1 MEKKTIGSFIAA
13 LRKANGMT
21 QKNLAEK
28 LNVSDKTVSRW
39 ERDESA
45 PDLSLI
51 PVIAEIFGI
60 TSDELLRGERKPQ
73 TDTEEKSSDKKEKQ
87 LRHISENT
95 KTKFLTRSIIAV
107 GIGFVGLLAA
117 MIANFGFL
125 RAIIGFLICCIFIA
139 AAIVCEIIF
148 LIFSFSSVNSFEF
161 EEIATNDCKK
171 FIVQKAYI
179 AFSVISGI
187 FAFSLPL
194 VIGSYGN
201 AYVGIEWYDWFLLS
215 LLFVF
220 ITAVICL
227 IAKIFVVRVCVK
239 KEIYKLSREESRK
252 NEKQTKLTV
261 RSFIALVSVLL
272 ITFGAQA
279 AINEILPDSL
289 FMDGIVFDNY
299 NDFKEFMETKMP
311 DDSYAQMTMETQTV
325 YFAENYED
333 TTFHDENGN
342 VISWEQALTE
352 YVYDK
357 NGNLL
362 CEYIYRNESVASIEY
377 NDLSDDRL
385 PITVYTNEE
394 HRNKMSFINQTNTF
408 FMFIYFAELALAAV
422 IYIFK
427 RKNIS

>member
-21 QKNLAEK
+21 QKNLAEM

-73 TDTEEKSSDKKEKQ
+73 NDVPEKTDGKKEKQ
-87 LRHISENT
+87 LRHIAEST
-95 KTKFLTRSIIAV
+95 KTKFLTRSVISA
-107 GIGFVGLLAA
+107 GIGFAGLLAA

-125 RAIIGFLICCIFIA
+125 RAITGFFISCVFIA
-139 AAIVCEIIF
+139 AAVVCEAVF
-148 LIFSFSSVNSFEF
+148 LIHAFSSVKSIDF
-161 EEIATNDCKK
+161 EENAVNECKK
-171 FIVQKAYI
+171 FFVQKAYI
-179 AFSVISGI
+179 TFSVIAGI
-187 FAFSLPL
+187 FSFSLPL
-194 VIGSYGN
+194 VFGAYGN

-220 ITAVICL
+220 ITAVISL
-227 IAKIFVVRVCVK
+227 ITKIFVVRACVK
-239 KEIYKLSREESRK
+239 KEVYKLSEEEARR
-252 NEKQTKLTV
+252 NEKQSKLTV
-261 RSFIALVSVLL
+261 HSFIALACVLL
-272 ITFGAQA
+272 ITFIAQFTV
-279 AINEILPDSL
+279 NELLPDSL
-289 FMDGIVFDNY
+289 FMDGIVFENY
-299 NDFKEFMETKMP
+299 DDFKEFMETEAP
-311 DDSYAQMTMETQTV
+311 NDSYAQMSGIYQTQ
-325 YFAENYED
+325 YIADNYD
-333 TTFHDENGN
+333 DVTYYDENGN

-362 CEYIYRNESVASIEY
+362 CEYLYRNESVATIEY
-377 NDLSDDRL
+377 NEKSDDLL
-385 PITVYTNEE
+385 PITVYTDEE
-394 HRNKMSFINQTNTF
+394 FRGKRSFINQANTF
-408 FMFIYFAELALAAV
+408 FMFIYSAELALAAA

-427 RKNIS
+427 RKNIK